1 MRYLYPNLV
10 RLLRDKR
17 ISAPMYAAVL
27 EVSPSAAQKKI
38 RGEFDHT
45 FSEAKKAMDGI
56 FPEYSMDYIFQREDS
71 IEERARA
78 NNPEVW

>member
-10 RLLRDKR
+10 RLLSDKR

-56 FPEYSMDYIFQREDS
+56 FPEYSMDYVFQREGN
-71 IEERARA
+71 IEEAA
-78 NNPEVW
+78 EEDSVKV